1 MGRARVVKKTKF
13 DGISLLDNGKYQ
25 IVVRPWG
32 LQGPKKQATKLTLAD
47 AKIERDRLKALGDKK
62 PEEVKEDK
70 RTLSEL
76 VELWWSLHGQNLKDG
91 KARKSKLENFVEHVG
106 DIRAVKLTGAMFG
119 RYREARLEKGATA
132 RTVNRDHSYL
142 RAMFNT
148 LDSFEQWHH
157 PNPVS
162 KIKLMKE
169 AEVQLTYLDQD
180 ERKRLLRACDHSRS
194 PHIKLMIMIGLA
206 TGARWSEINSLKRS
220 QVKGNRIQFVETKND
235 RRRLIPIPE
244 ALANLL
250 KTHKPESKNNIF
262 SQSRTAFEAAIDRAN
277 IRLPKGQLTHVL
289 RHSFAVTF
297 MEEGGSSHT
306 LQKILGH
313 SHIST
318 TAIYLAFAPDNLDKI
333 LELNPLKID
342 GIEIKAQQ
350 LNDSAVSAECRPS
363 VF

>member
-1 MGRARVVKKTKF
+1 MGKARVIKKTKF

-32 LQGPKKQATKLTLAD
+32 LQGPRKQATTLTLAD
-47 AKIERDRLKALGDKK
+47 AKIERDRFKALGEKK
-62 PEEVKEDK
+62 PESIKQDK
-70 RTLSEL
+70 RKLSEL
-76 VELWWSLHGQNLKDG
+76 LELWWSLHGQNLKDG
-91 KARKSKLENFVEHVG
+91 KARKGKLENFITSVG
-106 DIRAVKLTGAMFG
+106 DIQAVKLTGAAFG
-119 RYREARLEKGATA
+119 RYREERLENGATA

-148 LDSFEQWHH
+148 LDSFDQWHH

-169 AEVQLTYLDQD
+169 SEVQLTYLDQD
-180 ERKRLLRACDHSRS
+180 ERKRLLSACDRSRS

-235 RRRLIPIPE
+235 KRRLIPIPE
-244 ALANLL
+244 ELAHLL
-250 KTHKPESKNNIF
+250 KTHKPESSSSIF
-262 SQSRTAFEAAIDRAN
+262 PQSRSAFEAAIERAN

-297 MEEGGSSHT
+297 MEEGGSIHV

-342 GIEIKAQQ
+342 GVEIKLSNQNELAM
-350 LNDSAVSAECRPS
+350 SA
-363 VF
+363 